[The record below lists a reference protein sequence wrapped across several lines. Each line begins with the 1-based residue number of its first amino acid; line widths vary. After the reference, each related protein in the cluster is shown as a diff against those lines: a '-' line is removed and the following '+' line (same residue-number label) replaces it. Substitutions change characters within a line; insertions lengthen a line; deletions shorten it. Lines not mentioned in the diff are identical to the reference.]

1 MKNLLLL
8 GFVVF
13 FATKSFA
20 QIFSTQTGIASFFAK
35 TSMAD
40 IDARQEK
47 VKATLNTS
55 SQQISVE
62 VPIIQFKFPKSL
74 MESHF
79 NNKHLES
86 STFPTATFVGKI
98 NENLKY
104 TENGTYQVTAT
115 GKMKIHG
122 VEKDKTL
129 KGTLQVKGNVIIIDA
144 ELVILL
150 EDYQIK
156 APKIMFS
163 TLVEQIPVKVHLECE
178 RVQ

>member
-8 GFVVF
+8 GLVVF
-13 FATKSFA
+13 FTTKSFA
-20 QIFSTQTGIASFFAK
+20 QTFSTQTGIASFFAK

-40 IDARQEK
+40 IDARQDK
-47 VKATLNTS
+47 VKATLNGTT
-55 SQQISVE
+55 QQISVE

-79 NNKHLES
+79 NTKHLES

-98 NENLKY
+98 NETIKY

-129 KGTLQVKGNVIIIDA
+129 KGTLQVKGNIIVIDA
-144 ELVILL
+144 EVVILL
-150 EDYQIK
+150 SDYAIK
-156 APKIMFS
+156 EPKIMFS
-163 TLVEQIPVKVHLECE
+163 KLVEQIPVKVHLECE
-178 RVQ
+178 KVK